1 MNCSFYVYGSF
12 LDGFSLYPENSKE
25 LLFKEIERLAIHKT
39 QIVTHREGNL
49 MYYNYIRNLYGNKPN
64 HARYLGLCIL
74 LNGVM
79 LDDFQ
84 MLFSIFETTFE
95 KVAYDNEIIGIDDT
109 GKIVPMCLSL
119 DTHTIGIRKI
129 CDILRVHMEAMEIH
143 CIELPPVAFEISN
156 TTVQS
161 CSFSFPNSRILNHSV
176 RYPYVVIEKNQSY
189 DSPGLAHYLQRL
201 QDLYGAVNKKSHSNN
216 RLFLWVIIA
225 LIFFIIIFFALLKR
239 TAIH

>member
-25 LLFKEIERLAIHKT
+25 LLFRKVAQMAIHWT
-39 QIVTHREGNL
+39 QIVTHRDGNL
-49 MYYNYIRNLYGNKPN
+49 MYYNYIRKLSGDKPN
-64 HARYLGLCIL
+64 HTQYLGLCIL
-74 LNGVM
+74 INGVM

-95 KVAYDNEIIGIDDT
+95 KLAYDNEIIGIDDT

-119 DTHTIGIRKI
+119 DAHIMGIRKI
-129 CDILRVHMEAMEIH
+129 CDNLRAHIDAMESH

-161 CSFSFPNSRILNHSV
+161 CSFTLPNSRILDHSA
-176 RYPYVVIEKNQSY
+176 RYPYVVIEKNKSY
-189 DSPGLAHYLQRL
+189 DSPGLTHYLQRL
-201 QDLYGAVNKKSHSNN
+201 QELYGAENKKSHLNN
-216 RLFLWVIIA
+216 RLFLWLIIS
-225 LIFFIIIFFALLKR
+225 LIIFIIIFFALSKQS
-239 TAIH
+239 AIH